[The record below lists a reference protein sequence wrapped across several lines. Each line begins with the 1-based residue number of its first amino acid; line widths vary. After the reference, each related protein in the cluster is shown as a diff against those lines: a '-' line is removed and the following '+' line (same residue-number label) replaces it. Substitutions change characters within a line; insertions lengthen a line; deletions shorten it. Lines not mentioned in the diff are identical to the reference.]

1 MLKSIYE
8 RSYYMLY
15 IILIV
20 IVLIIIV
27 SAVLIKIHPS
37 ILERNSK
44 AIAKGVKEG
53 LKEDEDK

>member
-1 MLKSIYE
+1 
-8 RSYYMLY
+8 MLY